1 MTNMVPLEP
10 SPLYGV
16 FSYGVCSSGGGGF
29 REAVMMREATINSQ
43 NSSGETCSVSDPIAA
58 SNEYYY
64 NISSHPANKDDGSAS
79 KNDVVASTNI
89 EDGNRDKS
97 WLRLGIGPE
106 ENNNATSYKIQRRC
120 GKNASGRENSLDL
133 SLFTSSSTA
142 AGAVR
147 SKVDHPQP
155 PHSHHELLTMRGASL
170 VYDHQLFRPQTLLN
184 RGYSFP
190 FSKPSIPQYTAP
202 FRPSSIGMMSE
213 RDVTIS
219 NSFTRS
225 WCEEEGGAGPSSEF
239 RVIDPPKRPH
249 SGLWFLLQASQ
260 FQEKKPFLHQVNKSY
275 LRIKDGRITVRL
287 LIKYLMTKLQ
297 LDIESEIEIRC
308 RGQRLSPLLTMQHVR
323 DTIWSPKSSLPSSS
337 PSFTLL
343 RDSSTSD
350 HVMILHYGRTA

>member
-1 MTNMVPLEP
+1 MTDLFPLEP

-16 FSYGVCSSGGGGF
+16 CSNGGGGF
-29 REAVMMREATINSQ
+29 LEAVMMREATINNQ
-43 NSSGETCSVSDPIAA
+43 DSSGEACSVSDPIAA

-64 NISSHPANKDDGSAS
+64 NPANEDDGSAS
-79 KNDVVASTNI
+79 KNDVVASTNL

-97 WLRLGIGPE
+97 WLRLGVGPE
-106 ENNNATSYKIQRRC
+106 KNNNGTSSYKLQRC
-120 GKNASGRENSLDL
+120 CSKNASGRENSLDL
-133 SLFTSSSTA
+133 TLFTSSSTA

-155 PHSHHELLTMRGASL
+155 QPPYSHDELLTMRGASL
-170 VYDHQLFRPQTLLN
+170 VYNHQLFRPQTLLN

-190 FSKPSIPQYTAP
+190 FSKPWIPQYTAP

-213 RDVTIS
+213 RNVTIS

-260 FQEKKPFLHQVNKSY
+260 FQEKEPFLPQVNKSY

-287 LIKYLMTKLQ
+287 LIKYLMKKLQ
-297 LDIESEIEIRC
+297 LDSESEIEIRC
-308 RGQRLSPLLTMQHVR
+308 RGQQLSPLLTMQHVR
-323 DTIWSPKSSLPSSS
+323 DTIWNPKSSLASSS